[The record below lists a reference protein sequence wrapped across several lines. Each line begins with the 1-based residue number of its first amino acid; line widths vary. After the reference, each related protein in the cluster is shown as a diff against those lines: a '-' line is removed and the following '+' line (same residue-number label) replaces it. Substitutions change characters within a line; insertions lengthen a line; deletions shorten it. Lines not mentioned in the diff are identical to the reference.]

1 VKTLCTL
8 GYVSQCPDRSYRA
21 SLKIWKLGTMVMNHT
36 NLAQLAT
43 TAMNSL
49 AQATGESVHLSVRD
63 GLKVLYIEKIDSAQS
78 VRAYTVRGGSAPLHC
93 VATGKVL
100 LAYNYDALRAPIAG
114 TLEAF
119 TPKTIT
125 TLKALDAE
133 IASIRKT
140 GLAINAG
147 EYRAD
152 VGGIAAP
159 ILDDDGNV
167 LAAIGI
173 SGPLSR
179 LPRTKIIPLIEPE
192 PPSTRP
198 RGHWKLRPSALGEA
212 SVGKESVTAGL
223 FSRYMTPAGI
233 WIHMLRSAGPASSR
247 VTRAPPSASRAAT
260 TQPAV
265 PPPTTTY
272 SLSCKCASRCTSC
285 DLIINKLSDALY
297 SRFAGPAG

>member
-1 VKTLCTL
+1 MTQRVDATLNKGLKILETLAASQAPLGITDLSNELGLNKSNIHRLVKTLCTL

-179 LPRTKIIPLIEPE
+179 LPRTKIKELSPLV
-192 PPSTRP
+192 S
-198 RGHWKLRPSALGEA
+198 SAAA
-212 SVGKESVTAGL
+212 SVSQL
-223 FSRYMTPAGI
+223 IRSRQ
-233 WIHMLRSAGPASSR
+233 R
-247 VTRAPPSASRAAT
+247 
-260 TQPAV
+260 
-265 PPPTTTY
+265 
-272 SLSCKCASRCTSC
+272 
-285 DLIINKLSDALY
+285 
-297 SRFAGPAG
+297 